1 MHQFGRLLHLSEL
14 GQTTLTASST
24 LLTSKHTQSANVA
37 VVFFGLVFLVHQAG
51 VSKLSDKK
59 LPAVEAGGFRLDSAV
74 RWLSEV
80 FHRYYYFWRFNL

>member
-1 MHQFGRLLHLSEL
+1 MHE
-14 GQTTLTASST
+14 
-24 LLTSKHTQSANVA
+24 SKQSANMAVA
-37 VVFFGLVFLVHQAG
+37 YVINICVLLLQAG

-80 FHRYYYFWRFNL
+80 FHRYC

>member
-1 MHQFGRLLHLSEL
+1 MASYAQLTDLAVAFIDLALL
-14 GQTTLTASST
+14 
-24 LLTSKHTQSANVA
+24 VR
-37 VVFFGLVFLVHQAG
+37 QAG

-80 FHRYYYFWRFNL
+80 FHRYYYY